1 MILDDSA
8 IISNKITVSLLTYM
22 YSNGVKD
29 ITVRIQNED
38 DKIVIVAEGEA
49 DKKPSDLEEFNRLL
63 NNKRLPSIGGYYSN
77 MLGIGEEVNDI
88 NLLSSMVDEGMILYH
103 DKTLSFYAARHK

>member
-38 DKIVIVAEGEA
+38 DKIVIVAEGET
-49 DKKPSDLEEFNRLL
+49 DKKPNDLEEFNKLL
-63 NNKRLPSIGGYYSN
+63 N
-77 MLGIGEEVNDI
+77 MLGIGEDVNDI

-103 DKTLSFYAARHK
+103 EKVLSFYAARHK